1 MRKNGISLIVLIVTI
16 IVVIILAAVVI
27 LTLSKNNP
35 IESAKEATFKEDIR
49 AYQDELNMYI
59 AKEYQQSAGMRDW
72 KITATEYQKDSTK
85 ENYNNSVYKY
95 LNSFKKKYENKLAIK
110 DDMIAYVGFDEKEK
124 NWLLNSG
131 IYMSK
136 KFTVQYINEYG
147 EKLFPD
153 EEIAELD
160 TEYVFYPKEKEGY
173 ISLQPEISGTATE
186 NTTVT
191 FEYCKICDDL
201 AFIGLDFNGNETTD
215 ESLIQKYTVSGIGDC
230 QNTWVAI
237 PRTHNGKDVIK
248 IKQGAFANKS
258 AIKRMVICNNIE
270 DVGSSAFYRCG
281 MDRLFVDV
289 KNKLTG
295 TYIFEEC
302 NNLKNVIL
310 GNGISYLPGEMF
322 LRCSK
327 LETVQ
332 FYTEQ
337 NLSYGNQRFFEGCTS
352 LREFW
357 VNKDNQKYKSIDGVL
372 YNKDG
377 KELVMYP
384 LGKSGDEYIINS
396 NLEKIKYMSFFR
408 NINLKSIKIPNN
420 IKSMES
426 SIFEESSIVNAYI
439 DCDCDLTGSFTFCR
453 CSKLKTV
460 KFGKEISTL
469 KEGIF
474 SGCTNLES
482 IEFNTE
488 KDIKMVQAR
497 VFEKCKNLKNITVNE
512 DNQKYKTVDGVLYS
526 KDGSKLVIY
535 PVGKA
540 DEEYTLS
547 NDVHEIYSFVFAYSK
562 VKTINYQGTTSEWN
576 SVTKQTNWNYQNVVK
591 TIHCTD
597 GDISI

>member
-1 MRKNGISLIVLIVTI
+1 MKRKGISLIVLIITI
-16 IVVIILAAVVI
+16 IVVIILAVTVI

-72 KITATEYQKDSTK
+72 KITATEYEKDSTK

-173 ISLQPEISGTATE
+173 ISLQPEISGTAAE

-201 AFIGLDFNGNETTD
+201 AFIGLDSNGNETTD

-237 PRTHNGKDVIK
+237 PRTHNDKDVIK
-248 IKQGAFANKS
+248 VKQGAFANTS
-258 AIKRMVICNNIE
+258 NIKRMVICDNIE
-270 DVGSSAFYRCG
+270 DVGRSAFYRCG
-281 MDRLFVDV
+281 IEKLFVDV
-289 KNKLTG
+289 KSKLTG

-302 NNLKNVIL
+302 RNLKKAIL
-310 GNGISYLPGEMF
+310 GSNVSFLPGEIF
-322 LRCSK
+322 LRCNK
-327 LETVQ
+327 LESIQ

-337 NLSYGNQRFFEGCTS
+337 NISFGNTRFFDECTS
-352 LREFW
+352 LKQFL
-357 VNKDNQKYKSIDGVL
+357 VNSKNRKYKSIDGVL
-372 YNKDG
+372 YTKDG
-377 KELVMYP
+377 KNLVLFP
-384 LGKSGDEYIINS
+384 NAKVVENCSFDLNLENINS
-396 NLEKIKYMSFFR
+396 FAFMNNYNVKNVLISNKVGLGGSVFENSNIESVVLDSSKNLVNSFIFIR
-408 NINLKSIKIPNN
+408 CYKLNN
-420 IKSMES
+420 IK
-426 SIFEESSIVNAYI
+426 
-439 DCDCDLTGSFTFCR
+439 L
-453 CSKLKTV
+453 
-460 KFGKEISTL
+460 GKEISEFPYAT
-469 KEGIF
+469 F
-474 SGCTNLES
+474 SECKNLQS
-482 IEFNTE
+482 IEFTTE
-488 KDIKMVQAR
+488 KDIKILNTR
-497 VFEKCKNLKNITVNE
+497 VFENCKSLKTITVNE
-512 DNQKYKTVDGVLYS
+512 DNKKYKSVDGVLYT
-526 KDGSKLVIY
+526 KDGSKLVVY
-535 PVGKA
+535 PVGKT
-540 DEEYTLS
+540 DEVYTLS
-547 NDVHEIYSFVFAYSK
+547 TDVKEVCSYVFSYSNI
-562 VKTINYQGTTSEWN
+562 KTINYEGTMEDWN
-576 SVTKQTNWNYQNVVK
+576 NVIKQNNWNYGGVVK

-597 GDISI
+597 GDITL